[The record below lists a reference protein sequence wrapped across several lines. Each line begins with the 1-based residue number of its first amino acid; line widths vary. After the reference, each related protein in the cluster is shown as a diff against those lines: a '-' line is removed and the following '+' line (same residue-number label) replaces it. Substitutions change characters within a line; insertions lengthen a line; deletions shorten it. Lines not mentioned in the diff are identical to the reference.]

1 MIKLAIDLG
10 SSVTKIFRIGSG
22 IVLAEPSCVA
32 VSSGTNVVKAIGEE
46 AKLLIGKTAEYTTI
60 VSPVFESDIV
70 NENMAAVMLTYF
82 LQKIEIGPSQA
93 KKSEVVF
100 SVPCGASEEL
110 LDKYYRLSDACKFG
124 SVRFAEVP
132 FLSAFGQN
140 LTLSETNPV
149 FVIDIGGGCTNIAAF
164 SLDGIIAGVSLNIG
178 GGNIDSH
185 IIDKIAESFNLK
197 IGLQTSEKIKN
208 TIGSLYKNDNDGMV
222 VNGRDITSGRP
233 RSVAVS
239 SPDVYECMKVFA
251 DKIAE
256 YSGMVLAKLPAEVSA
271 SVGHGGI
278 YLSGGMAKLMGL
290 DDYLSEKLQM
300 DVYVSDEPQMAVI
313 LGGGAAI
320 GNEDIL
326 ETIRVDY

>member
-60 VSPVFESDIV
+60 VSPVFVSDIV
-70 NENMAAVMLTYF
+70 NENMAAVMLAYF

-93 KKSEVVF
+93 KKTEVVF

>member
-70 NENMAAVMLTYF
+70 NENMAAVMLAYF

-93 KKSEVVF
+93 KKTEVVF

-233 RSVAVS
+233 QNIPAWCSLNFPQRFPLRSVTAV
-239 SPDVYECMKVFA
+239 F
-251 DKIAE
+251 IFR
-256 YSGMVLAKLPAEVSA
+256 
-271 SVGHGGI
+271 
-278 YLSGGMAKLMGL
+278 
-290 DDYLSEKLQM
+290 
-300 DVYVSDEPQMAVI
+300 
-313 LGGGAAI
+313 AAWR
-320 GNEDIL
+320 N
-326 ETIRVDY
+326 

>member
-70 NENMAAVMLTYF
+70 NENMAAVMLAYF

-93 KKSEVVF
+93 KKTEVVF

-110 LDKYYRLSDACKFG
+110 LDKYYRLSDACKLG

-140 LTLSETNPV
+140 LTLSETNPF
-149 FVIDIGGGCTNIAAF
+149 FVIDIGGGCTNFAAF

-239 SPDVYECMKVFA
+239 SPDVYECMKIFA

>member
-10 SSVTKIFRIGSG
+10 SSVTKIFMIGSG

-32 VSSGTNVVKAIGEE
+32 VASGTDVVKAIGEE
-46 AKLLIGKTAEYTTI
+46 AKQLIGKTAEYTTI
-60 VSPVFESDIV
+60 VSPVFEADIV
-70 NENMAAVMLTYF
+70 NENMAAVMLSYF
-82 LQKIEIGPSQA
+82 LKKIEIGPSRA
-93 KKSEVVF
+93 RKTEAVF
-100 SVPCGASEEL
+100 AVPCGASEEL
-110 LDKYYRLSDACKFG
+110 LDKYYRLADACKIG

-185 IIDKIAESFNLK
+185 VIDKIAESFNLK
-197 IGLQTSEKIKN
+197 IGLLTSEKIKN
-208 TIGSLYKNDNDGMV
+208 TIGSLYKNDNDSMV
-222 VNGRDITSGRP
+222 VNGRDIMSGRP

-251 DKIAE
+251 DKIVE
-256 YSGMVLAKLPAEVSA
+256 YAGMVLAKLPAEVSA
-271 SVGHGGI
+271 SVWHGGI
-278 YLSGGMAKLMGL
+278 YLSGGMAKLIGL
-290 DDYLSEKLQM
+290 DDYISNALQM
-300 DVYVSDEPQMAVI
+300 DVYVADEPQMAVI

-326 ETIRVDY
+326 ETIRIDY

>member
-60 VSPVFESDIV
+60 VSPVFESDSV
-70 NENMAAVMLTYF
+70 NENMAAVMLAYF

-93 KKSEVVF
+93 KKTEVVF

-239 SPDVYECMKVFA
+239 SPDVYECMKIFA